1 MDREDLTRAKRALR
15 REVLRRRDGIPEPER
30 ERASAA
36 IHRRV
41 IDAVA
46 AVGGEGLV
54 VMAFWS
60 FGSEVPTGPIL
71 EALARRGDTTVLPA
85 IAGGELEPRIYVPGE
100 PLRGT
105 SFGAMEPAAG
115 IVLDP
120 EDLDVVLV
128 PGVAFDR
135 RGMRVG
141 YGGGFYDRLLPRT
154 RRNAARIGV
163 CFGAQLVDSVPAGP
177 ADVAVDAIVTEAE
190 TIVPAPKPSGR
201 T

>member
-1 MDREDLTRAKRALR
+1 MDREDLSRAKRALR
-15 REVLRRRDGIPEPER
+15 REILRRRDGIPEPER
-30 ERASAA
+30 ERAAAA

-41 IDAVA
+41 IA
-46 AVGGEGLV
+46 AVDAAGGEGLV

-85 IAGGELEPRIYVPGE
+85 IAGGELEPRAYVAGE

-115 IVLDP
+115 AVLAP

-154 RRNAARIGV
+154 RRNAARIGI
-163 CFGAQLVDSVPAGP
+163 CFAAQLVDSVPAGP
-177 ADVAVDAIVTEAE
+177 ADVAVDAIVTEVE
-190 TIVPAPKPSGR
+190 TIVPAPKSSRR